1 MLHLHLWNTP
11 NGYKPLI
18 MLEELAVPHTL
29 HAVDIGSNIQKSPTF
44 LTLNPNGRIPAL
56 VDDEAGGVTIFE
68 SGAIL
73 IYLAEKF
80 GRFLPSAGP
89 EMERTS
95 EPSKRGPE
103 MERTSEPSKRG
114 PEMERTSERSKRGQA
129 RAEVL
134 SWLMWQM
141 AGVGPMFGQA
151 YHFVNAK
158 RDDNYAAER
167 YSKEA
172 HRLLTVLEARL
183 ATHDFMAAEYSIADM
198 ATLPWIRIVG
208 GLGLSLENSP
218 GVARWVS
225 RLEAR
230 PAVARA
236 LAWKP

>member
-1 MLHLHLWNTP
+1 MLHLHLWTTP
-11 NGYKPLI
+11 NGFKPLI
-18 MLEELAVPHTL
+18 MLEELGVPHTL
-29 HAVDIGSNIQKSPTF
+29 HAVDIGSNVQKSPAF
-44 LTLNPNGRIPAL
+44 LALNPNGRIPAL
-56 VDDEAGGVTIFE
+56 VDDEAGGVTVFE

-80 GRFLPSAGP
+80 GRFLPSAG
-89 EMERTS
+89 S
-95 EPSKRGPE
+95 
-103 MERTSEPSKRG
+103 
-114 PEMERTSERSKRGQA
+114 EMERTSERSKRGQD
-129 RAEVL
+129 RADVM

-158 RDDNYAAER
+158 RDDNYGAER

-172 HRLLTVLEARL
+172 HRLLTVLESRL
-183 ATHDFMAAEYSIADM
+183 ANHDFMAAEYSIADM

-208 GLGLSLENSP
+208 GLGLSLENFP
-218 GVARWVS
+218 GIARWVQ

>member
-1 MLHLHLWNTP
+1 MLHLHLWTTP

-18 MLEELAVPHTL
+18 MLEELGVPHTL
-29 HAVDIGSNIQKSPTF
+29 HAVDIGSNVQKSPAF
-44 LTLNPNGRIPAL
+44 LALNPNGRIPAL
-56 VDDEAGGVTIFE
+56 VDDDAGGATVFE

-80 GRFLPSAGP
+80 GRFLPS
-89 EMERTS
+89 T
-95 EPSKRGPE
+95 
-103 MERTSEPSKRG
+103 
-114 PEMERTSERSKRGQA
+114 GQA

-141 AGVGPMFGQA
+141 AGVGPMFGQT
-151 YHFVNAK
+151 YHFVNVK
-158 RDDNYAAER
+158 RDDNYAVER
-167 YSKEA
+167 YSKET
-172 HRLLTVLEARL
+172 HRLLTVLESRL
-183 ATHDFMAAEYSIADM
+183 ANHDFMAAEYSIADM

-208 GLGLSLENSP
+208 GLGLSLENFP
-218 GVARWVS
+218 GIARWVQ

>member
-1 MLHLHLWNTP
+1 MLHLHLWTTP

-18 MLEELAVPHTL
+18 MLEELGVPHTL
-29 HAVDIGSNIQKSPTF
+29 HAVDIGSNIQKSPAF
-44 LTLNPNGRIPAL
+44 VALNPNGRIPAL
-56 VDDEAGGVTIFE
+56 VDDDAGGATVFE

-80 GRFLPSAGP
+80 GRFLP
-89 EMERTS
+89 RV
-95 EPSKRGPE
+95 
-103 MERTSEPSKRG
+103 
-114 PEMERTSERSKRGQA
+114 GQA

-151 YHFVNAK
+151 YHFVNVK
-158 RDDNYAAER
+158 RDDNYGAER

-172 HRLLTVLEARL
+172 HRLLTVLESRL

-198 ATLPWIRIVG
+198 ATLPWIRLVG
-208 GLGLSLENSP
+208 ALGLSLENFP
-218 GVARWVS
+218 GTARWLN

>member
-1 MLHLHLWNTP
+1 MLHLHLWTTP

-18 MLEELAVPHTL
+18 MLEELGVAHTL
-29 HAVDIGSNIQKSPTF
+29 YPVDIGSNIQKSPAF
-44 LTLNPNGRIPAL
+44 VALNPNGRIPAL
-56 VDDEAGGVTIFE
+56 VDDEANGATVFE

-80 GRFLPSAGP
+80 ERFLPSA
-89 EMERTS
+89 
-95 EPSKRGPE
+95 
-103 MERTSEPSKRG
+103 G

-129 RAEVL
+129 RAEVM

-183 ATHDFMAAEYSIADM
+183 ANHDFMAAEYSIADM
-198 ATLPWIRIVG
+198 ATLPWIRIVAAV
-208 GLGLSLENSP
+208 GLSLENFP
-218 GVARWVS
+218 GTGRWVS